1 MEFKIAAP
9 KDPQLTEIPE
19 SLPIWY
25 HGQPTGLSAVL
36 IDGEYCFDLLPDLV
50 SAYRDG
56 TLIAKPSATVMPTGK
71 RNLTQ
76 ILLEPVAHP

>member
-9 KDPQLTEIPE
+9 KDPQLTEIPK

-25 HGQPTGLSAVL
+25 HGEPTGLSAVL
-36 IDGEYCFDLLPDLV
+36 SDGEYSFDLLDDLAA
-50 SAYRDG
+50 AYRDG
-56 TLIAKPSATVMPTGK
+56 ALLAKPFATVTASGE
-71 RNLTQ
+71 RHLTQ